1 MTPRRVAT
9 DAALTIAMAA
19 VITVCILLRQ
29 EDDSRAPTLVAHLLG
44 LGIAALLPLRRRWP
58 LGVLLGSWVLLVLYH
73 VLDYPATGMAIAL
86 SVALYAAA
94 AGGRAPWAFGL
105 VAFQV
110 LSSSW
115 YRYGVEGEPATALLS
130 TGSLADIALMVAL
143 VLLGDAV
150 RSRRA
155 LTGEVAER
163 LRREADRRVAEERLR
178 IARELH
184 DVLAHRGRHHRA
196 GRGGPRRARR
206 RPGRGAPGAAG
217 DPGRLAR
224 GAGGAVGHR
233 RRPARPRPG
242 PRGRPP
248 ARRPPPRPGTRR
260 RRCRG
265 GPGRGGRGPR
275 RRRAPAPAGL
285 AGPAPLV
292 ARARASALAPTL
304 HEELEGGL
312 LPPAHDLAAY
322 RIVQESVTNVLRHAA
337 ATAVEVR
344 LTRGCDA
351 VGVTVTDDGAGSG
364 PAPGSGDG
372 LTGMRERAAALG
384 GRLEAGPLPGGG
396 FRVAARLPLAAP
408 AAAG

>member
-1 MTPRRVAT
+1 MTRRRVAT

-73 VLDYPATGMAIAL
+73 VLDYPATGLAIPL

-143 VLLGDAV
+143 VLLGDAGPQPPG
-150 RSRRA
+150 A
-155 LTGEVAER
+155 DGEVAER

-184 DVLAHRGRHHRA
+184 DVLPTPWPSSPCRPGWPATCSTTTRTRRA
-196 GRGGPRRARR
+196 GRCGRSGPPRARR
-206 RPGRGAPGAAG
+206 WRSCRPPSASCAA
-217 DPGRLAR
+217 AT
-224 GAGGAVGHR
+224 
-233 RRPARPRPG
+233 RPSRQA
-242 PRGRPP
+242 P

-275 RRRAPAPAGL
+275 RRRAPRPRRAGRGGGAGGPRAGGGAGGHLGGGGRRRPAAPA
-285 AGPAPLV
+285 V
-292 ARARASALAPTL
+292 
-304 HEELEGGL
+304 
-312 LPPAHDLAAY
+312 DLTAY

-351 VGVTVTDDGAGSG
+351 VGVTVTDDGAGAG
-364 PAPGSGDG
+364 PGPGPGDG